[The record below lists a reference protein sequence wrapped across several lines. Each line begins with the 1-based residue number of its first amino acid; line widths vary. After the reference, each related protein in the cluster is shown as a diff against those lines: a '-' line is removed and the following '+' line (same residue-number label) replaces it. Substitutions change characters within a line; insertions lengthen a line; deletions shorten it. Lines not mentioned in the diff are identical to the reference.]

1 MGGGII
7 SRPIPLKRSVP
18 MKENYQKA
26 PGKKAPVSKKKK
38 MAIPAAVFAVLIL
51 AGILIFILLG
61 NAAAKK
67 PTLTVETPQ
76 KISAGS
82 SETITIDVSI
92 SALGDALYPAMS
104 VSLGFDSSRLEFL
117 GVAEGNVFILDDEN
131 AAGVAQKL
139 PDWSYNVQHS
149 NEIGKINIMYLDMTG
164 GKYAFTKDLLADDD
178 NVLLRLQFR
187 LRGSARSGD
196 VLDLIVEDAVFA
208 ASDET
213 QSLAMTTDTLK
224 TRDGKIVVGD

>member
-1 MGGGII
+1 
-7 SRPIPLKRSVP
+7 

-26 PGKKAPVSKKKK
+26 PGKKAPVSEKKK
-38 MAIPAAVFAVLIL
+38 MAILTAVFAVLIL
-51 AGILIFILLG
+51 AIILIFTRFG
-61 NAAAKK
+61 DSVAKE

-187 LRGSARSGD
+187 LRGSARCGD

-224 TRDGKIVVGD
+224 NRDGKIVVGD

>member
-1 MGGGII
+1 
-7 SRPIPLKRSVP
+7 
-18 MKENYQKA
+18 MKGNYQKA

-38 MAIPAAVFAVLIL
+38 KAILAVVFAVLIL
-51 AGILIFILLG
+51 VIILIFTRFG
-61 NAAAKK
+61 DSAAKE

-104 VSLGFDSSRLEFL
+104 VSLSFDSSRLEFL
-117 GVAEGNVFILDDEN
+117 GVSEGNVFILDDEN
-131 AAGVAQKL
+131 SAGVAQKL
-139 PDWSYNVQHS
+139 PDWSCNVQHS
-149 NEIGKINIMYLDMTG
+149 NETGKINIMYLDMTG
-164 GKYAFTKDLLADDD
+164 GKYAFAKDLLADDD

-224 TRDGKIVVGD
+224 TRDGKIVVGG

>member
-38 MAIPAAVFAVLIL
+38 MAILAAVFAVLIL

-61 NAAAKK
+61 NAAAQK

-104 VSLGFDSSRLEFL
+104 VSLGFDSSRL
-117 GVAEGNVFILDDEN
+117 
-131 AAGVAQKL
+131 
-139 PDWSYNVQHS
+139 
-149 NEIGKINIMYLDMTG
+149 
-164 GKYAFTKDLLADDD
+164 
-178 NVLLRLQFR
+178 
-187 LRGSARSGD
+187 
-196 VLDLIVEDAVFA
+196 
-208 ASDET
+208 
-213 QSLAMTTDTLK
+213 
-224 TRDGKIVVGD
+224 

>member
-38 MAIPAAVFAVLIL
+38 MAILAAVFAVLIL

-61 NAAAKK
+61 NAAAQK

>member
-1 MGGGII
+1 
-7 SRPIPLKRSVP
+7 

-38 MAIPAAVFAVLIL
+38 MAILAAVFAVLIL

-149 NEIGKINIMYLDMTG
+149 NETGKINIMYLDMTG
-164 GKYAFTKDLLADDD
+164 GKYAFTKDLLAGDG

>member
-1 MGGGII
+1 
-7 SRPIPLKRSVP
+7 
-18 MKENYQKA
+18 MKGKYQKA

-38 MAIPAAVFAVLIL
+38 IAILAAVFAVLIL
-51 AGILIFILLG
+51 AIILILTQLG
-61 NAAAKK
+61 DFTAKE
-67 PTLTVETPQ
+67 PTLIVETPQ
-76 KISAGS
+76 KIRAGS
-82 SETITIDVSI
+82 NETITIDVSI

-104 VSLGFDSSRLEFL
+104 VSLSFDSSRLEFL
-117 GVAEGNVFILDDEN
+117 GVAEGNVFILDDED

-139 PDWSYNVQHS
+139 PEWSCNVQHS
-149 NEIGKINIMYLDMTG
+149 NETGKINIMYLDMTG
-164 GKYAFTKDLLADDD
+164 GKYAFTKDLLASDD

-224 TRDGKIVVGD
+224 VRDGKIVVGD

>member
-1 MGGGII
+1 
-7 SRPIPLKRSVP
+7 
-18 MKENYQKA
+18 MKGNYQKA

-38 MAIPAAVFAVLIL
+38 RAILAVVFAVLIL
-51 AGILIFILLG
+51 VIILIFTRFG
-61 NAAAKK
+61 DSVAKE

-104 VSLGFDSSRLEFL
+104 VSLSFDSSRLEFL
-117 GVAEGNVFILDDEN
+117 GVSEGNVFILDDEN
-131 AAGVAQKL
+131 SAGVAQKL
-139 PDWSYNVQHS
+139 PDWSCNVQHS
-149 NEIGKINIMYLDMTG
+149 NETGKINIMYLDMTG
-164 GKYAFTKDLLADDD
+164 GKYAFAKDLLASDD

>member
-1 MGGGII
+1 
-7 SRPIPLKRSVP
+7 

-26 PGKKAPVSKKKK
+26 PGKKEPVSKKKK
-38 MAIPAAVFAVLIL
+38 MAILAAVFAVSIL

-139 PDWSYNVQHS
+139 PDWSCNVQHS
-149 NEIGKINIMYLDMTG
+149 NETGKINIMYLDMTG
-164 GKYAFTKDLLADDD
+164 GKYAFAKDLLADDD
-178 NVLLRLQFR
+178 NILLRLQFR

-208 ASDET
+208 ASDEA

-224 TRDGKIVVGD
+224 ARDGRIVVGD